1 MHLEELPNYI
11 CNNRHI
17 GVSLKKDQFS
27 TGYLHQNYTIGIMPH
42 SSLYIKFNL
51 KENIMENNEILTS
64 ASSEEMLDTDSDY
77 VAAINELKQNTVS
90 KTEYTK
96 LRAENKKLLDALV
109 NGREID
115 LPKEEKVDVNDLRK
129 KLFNKDANLSN
140 LEYVDTALKLRT
152 ALIEQG
158 ERDPFLPVGD
168 RVSETTEMYDIAQRV
183 ADGLQECVEFADGDS
198 GIFTAQLQRITKD
211 TPIKRRR

>member
-1 MHLEELPNYI
+1 MNEELTN
-11 CNNRHI
+11 
-17 GVSLKKDQFS
+17 V
-27 TGYLHQNYTIGIMPH
+27 
-42 SSLYIKFNL
+42 
-51 KENIMENNEILTS
+51 
-64 ASSEEMLDTDSDY
+64 SSEEMLDTDTDY
-77 VAAINELKQNTVS
+77 VAAINELKANSVS
-90 KTEYTK
+90 KTEYSK

-115 LPKEEKVDVNDLRK
+115 LPKEEKANVDDLRK

-140 LEYVDTALKLRT
+140 LEYVDTALKLRN
-152 ALIEQG
+152 ALIENG

-168 RVSETTEMYDIAQRV
+168 RVSETAEMYDVAQRV
-183 ADGLQECVEFADGDS
+183 ADGLQECVDFADGDS

>member
-1 MHLEELPNYI
+1 MNEELTN
-11 CNNRHI
+11 
-17 GVSLKKDQFS
+17 V
-27 TGYLHQNYTIGIMPH
+27 
-42 SSLYIKFNL
+42 
-51 KENIMENNEILTS
+51 
-64 ASSEEMLDTDSDY
+64 SSEEMLDTDSDY
-77 VAAINELKQNTVS
+77 VAAINELKANTVS
-90 KTEYTK
+90 KTEYSK

-115 LPKEEKVDVNDLRK
+115 LPKEEKVDVDELRK

-140 LEYVDTALKLRT
+140 LEYVDTALKLRN
-152 ALIEQG
+152 ALIEKG

-168 RVSETTEMYDIAQRV
+168 RVSETAEMYDIAQRV
-183 ADGLQECVEFADGDS
+183 ADGLQECVDFADGDS

>member
-1 MHLEELPNYI
+1 MNEELTN
-11 CNNRHI
+11 
-17 GVSLKKDQFS
+17 V
-27 TGYLHQNYTIGIMPH
+27 
-42 SSLYIKFNL
+42 
-51 KENIMENNEILTS
+51 
-64 ASSEEMLDTDSDY
+64 SSEEMLDTDSDY
-77 VAAINELKQNTVS
+77 VAAINELKANSVS
-90 KTEYTK
+90 KTEYSK

-115 LPKEEKVDVNDLRK
+115 LPKEEKANVDDLRK

-140 LEYVDTALKLRT
+140 LEYVDTALKLRN
-152 ALIEQG
+152 ALIENG

-168 RVSETTEMYDIAQRV
+168 RVSETAEMYDMAQRV
-183 ADGLQECVEFADGDS
+183 ADGLQECVDFADGDS

>member
-1 MHLEELPNYI
+1 MTEELTN
-11 CNNRHI
+11 
-17 GVSLKKDQFS
+17 V
-27 TGYLHQNYTIGIMPH
+27 
-42 SSLYIKFNL
+42 
-51 KENIMENNEILTS
+51 
-64 ASSEEMLDTDSDY
+64 SSEEMLDTDTDY
-77 VAAINELKQNTVS
+77 VAAINELKANTVS

-152 ALIEQG
+152 ALMEQG

-168 RVSETTEMYDIAQRV
+168 RVSETAEMYDIAQRV
-183 ADGLQECVEFADGDS
+183 ADGLQECVDFADGDS